1 MLGEMNPLADLC
13 GIQAPRHYIAIDHI
27 TCSMPMLHAHA
38 FQMRIV
44 SMQQIALRRMVY
56 EMLEPSGAL
65 LLSQPFS
72 SCMPNLLIPTL
83 S

>member
-1 MLGEMNPLADLC
+1 MWNSSATPLNRYRSYHMLHAH
-13 GIQAPRHYIAIDHI
+13 AHA
-27 TCSMPMLHAHA
+27 HAHA

-65 LLSQPFS
+65 LLSQSFS
-72 SCMPNLLIPTL
+72 SCMPNLLIPTQ

>member
-1 MLGEMNPLADLC
+1 MWNSSATPLHRYRSYHMLHA
-13 GIQAPRHYIAIDHI
+13 
-27 TCSMPMLHAHA
+27 HAHA